1 MSTTRSRRVRLADID
16 FDQLTEEQT
25 VEHIIVASRGRQGG
39 WLVNPN
45 MDVCRL
51 VRRDPALRSLVK
63 RASLVIPDGMPLIWA
78 ARLRGHPRLERVA
91 GGSLIFSLSQA
102 AAQHG
107 RSVYLLGGAP
117 EVPYRA
123 AVRLRRRYPGLTVVG
138 ADAPPFGFDSDQA
151 MVETVRSRLAA
162 ARPDIVYVGLG
173 FPKQE
178 RLIAALAPHFPEA
191 WFVSSGAAISYAAGT
206 LRRAPRWMRQMGLA
220 WLFRLLKEPRRLYRR
235 YLVHDLPFAI
245 KLLSAATVERFG
257 PDKGAGK

>member
-1 MSTTRSRRVRLADID
+1 MSTVRSRRIRLADID

-25 VEHIIVASRGRQGG
+25 VEHIIAASRGRQGG

-51 VRRDPALRSLVK
+51 ARQDPALRGLVK

-78 ARLRGHPRLERVA
+78 ARLRGHPHLERVA

-107 RSVYLLGGAP
+107 RSIYLLGGAP

-123 AVRLRRRYPGLTVVG
+123 AVKLRRRYPGLTVFG
-138 ADAPPFGFDSDQA
+138 ADSPPFGFDADQA

-162 ARPDIVYVGLG
+162 AAPDIVYVGLG

-178 RLIAALAPHFPEA
+178 RLITALAPHFPEA

-220 WLFRLLKEPRRLYRR
+220 WLFRLLNEPQRLYRR
-235 YLVHDLPFAI
+235 YLVHDLPFAV
-245 KLLSAATVERFG
+245 KLLSAATAERFG
-257 PDKGAGK
+257 PVKGTDK